1 MHYDVSLMFRVV
13 DLTGV
18 LLNGIIGGLV
28 ARERRF
34 DIVGF
39 VLLAIVSAL
48 GGGLL
53 RDVLL
58 QAGRPLALTD
68 SRYLL
73 FALAGALVAYVV
85 NVRGRVWNL
94 LFPVADALAL
104 GTWAATGAARSLQ
117 VGVGWLPALFLG
129 LATAVGGGSIRDVAV
144 GRVPAIFGGNRLYAL
159 PAMLSAALVIGVH
172 ALGWPSQTGLAVGAL
187 AGGALAL
194 AAHIFGWRVPVH
206 GEGTLAGV
214 RGRLGSGR
222 ARGRRHNP

>member
-1 MHYDVSLMFRVV
+1 MPHDVSLMFRVV
-13 DLTGV
+13 DLSGV
-18 LLNGIIGGLV
+18 LLNGILGGMV

-48 GGGLL
+48 GGGLM

-68 SRYLL
+68 PHYLL
-73 FALAGALVAYVV
+73 FALAGAVIAYVV
-85 NVRGRVWNL
+85 NLRGRLWNI

-104 GTWAATGAARSLQ
+104 GTWAATGATRSLQ

-144 GRVPAIFGGNRLYAL
+144 GRVPAIFGGNRLYAV
-159 PAMLSAALVIGVH
+159 PAMLSAAIIVVGHELR
-172 ALGWPSQTGLAVGAL
+172 LSSQTGLVVAAL
-187 AGGALAL
+187 AGAALAL
-194 AAHIFGWRVPVH
+194 AAHIFGWGLPVH
-206 GEGTLAGV
+206 GDGTLTGL
-214 RGRLGSGR
+214 RGRFGPR
-222 ARGRRHNP
+222 AQRGRRSP

>member
-1 MHYDVSLMFRVV
+1 MFRVV
-13 DLTGV
+13 DLSGV
-18 LLNGIIGGLV
+18 LLNAILGGMV

-68 SRYLL
+68 PQYLL
-73 FALAGALVAYVV
+73 FALAGALVAYLV
-85 NVRGRVWNL
+85 NLRGRVWNI

-104 GTWAATGAARSLQ
+104 GTWAATGATRSLQ

-144 GRVPAIFGGNRLYAL
+144 GRVPAIFGGNRLYAI
-159 PAMLSAALVIGVH
+159 PAMLSAAIVVAGH
-172 ALGWPSQTGLAVGAL
+172 ALRLSSQTGLVVATL
-187 AGGALAL
+187 AGAGLAL
-194 AAHIFGWRVPVH
+194 GAHVFGWSVPVH
-206 GEGTLAGV
+206 GDGALSGV
-214 RGRLGSGR
+214 RGRLAGGAR
-222 ARGRRHNP
+222 RGRRRTP

>member
-1 MHYDVSLMFRVV
+1 MPHDVSLMFRVV

-58 QAGRPLALTD
+58 QAGRPLALTEPQ
-68 SRYLL
+68 YLL
-73 FALAGALVAYVV
+73 FALGGALIAYLV
-85 NVRGRVWNL
+85 NVRGRLWNL

-104 GTWAATGAARSLQ
+104 GTWAATGATRSLQ

-144 GRVPAIFGGNRLYAL
+144 GRVPAIFGGNQLYAI
-159 PAMLSAALVIGVH
+159 PAMLSAAIVVAGHSLGVSSQALLVV
-172 ALGWPSQTGLAVGAL
+172 ATL
-187 AGGALAL
+187 AGGGLAL
-194 AAHIFGWRVPVH
+194 AAHIFGWSVPVH
-206 GEGTLAGV
+206 GDGTLAGV
-214 RGRLGSGR
+214 RGRLGGR
-222 ARGRRHNP
+222 THRRHHRTP